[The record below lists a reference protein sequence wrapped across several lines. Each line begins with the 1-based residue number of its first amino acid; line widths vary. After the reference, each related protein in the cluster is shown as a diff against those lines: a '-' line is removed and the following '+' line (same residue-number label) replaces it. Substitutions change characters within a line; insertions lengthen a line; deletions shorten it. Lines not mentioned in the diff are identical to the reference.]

1 MGEKLLDHLAE
12 DIGENYVYV
21 RTIVEN
27 RFKLLKLDL
36 LESVSKMAGYL
47 LVSALIAFFFSISL
61 VGLIVA
67 SSWYIGAI
75 YDSPMIGVILGF
87 AALIP
92 IGILI
97 FLGRR
102 FFFYRPIANFLLHR
116 FTEDE
121 NEETKHYG

>member
-1 MGEKLLDHLAE
+1 MGEKLLDHIAE

-21 RTIVEN
+21 KTIVEN

-61 VGLIVA
+61 IGLIVA
-67 SSWYIGAI
+67 SSWYIGTS
-75 YDSPMIGVILGF
+75 YNSPITGIIIGF

-97 FLGRR
+97 FVGRH
-102 FFFYRPIANFLLHR
+102 FFFYRPIAKFLLQR
-116 FTEDE
+116 FSEDE
-121 NEETKHYG
+121 AEK